1 MFDEIKKLLL
11 KSNLIFRIWV
21 VAVIIIVIFAI
32 DNNAPFSDLI
42 FKVPMLAAPLYLI
55 LIILEWLID
64 GFKQIEKNSFGE
76 RLAKAIVATLLFLAI
91 YYLISPLQ
99 ICRRT
104 YPYQDKS
111 FCIQHASW

>member
-1 MFDEIKKLLL
+1 MFDELKKLLI

-21 VAVIIIVIFAI
+21 VAVIIIVMLAI

-64 GFKQIEKNSFGE
+64 GFKQIEKNTFSE
-76 RLAKAIVATLLFLAI
+76 RLAKAIIATLLFLAI

-104 YPYQDKS
+104 YPYQDKI
-111 FCIQHASW
+111 FCIQHAKW